1 MERKAAQRRAPN
13 SLFPLLAILALPLSG
28 LTALFP
34 ATTQA
39 EDRYIWEAL
48 PERAPGPGDSAAMI
62 ALGKKLFEER
72 QLSRDGTLSCRS
84 CHDLDG
90 KAGGDGRAR
99 ARGVGGA
106 LGPRNTPTVW
116 NAAFMR
122 VLFWDGRVST
132 LEAQAAGPLLNPIEM
147 GLPSTAE
154 AERRIRAIPDYQ
166 PAFDAAFG
174 KGAPIRFD
182 GMTRAI
188 AAYERT
194 LITPDS
200 PYDRF
205 VRGDANALDAPQ
217 KRGMALFE
225 ATGCVLCHRGP
236 NFSDA
241 SVPGGRHPLRLFPA
255 HAGPAEAR
263 HPSLRDKGRAGAWR
277 IPSLRNVA
285 LTGPW
290 LHNGAVNRLEEVVRI
305 MAESQLARSANL
317 NTWHR
322 PDGTL
327 VKADRRP
334 LGKQDVQDIVAF
346 LHALSSDRLS
356 KASTGPEPGKHH

>member
-1 MERKAAQRRAPN
+1 MDRKPARRHAPD
-13 SLFPLLAILALPLSG
+13 SLVLLLALLTLPLSG
-28 LTALFP
+28 LTAPIP
-34 ATTQA
+34 AATQA
-39 EDRYIWEAL
+39 EGRYIWEAL

-72 QLSRDGTLSCRS
+72 QLSRDGSLSCRS
-84 CHDLDG
+84 CHDLDR

-122 VLFWDGRVST
+122 VLFWDGRAST

-154 AERRIRAIPDYQ
+154 AERRIRAIPGYR
-166 PAFDAAFG
+166 PAFEAAFG
-174 KGAPIRFD
+174 KGTPIRFD

-205 VRGDANALDAPQ
+205 VRGDPNALDATQ

-241 SVPGGRHPLRLFPA
+241 SAPGGRHPLRLFPA

-290 LHNGAVNRLEEVVRI
+290 LHNGAVKRLEDVVRI
-305 MAESQLARSANL
+305 MAESQLARSATL
-317 NTWHR
+317 HTWYR

-356 KASTGPEPGKHH
+356 KASTGPDPGRHH